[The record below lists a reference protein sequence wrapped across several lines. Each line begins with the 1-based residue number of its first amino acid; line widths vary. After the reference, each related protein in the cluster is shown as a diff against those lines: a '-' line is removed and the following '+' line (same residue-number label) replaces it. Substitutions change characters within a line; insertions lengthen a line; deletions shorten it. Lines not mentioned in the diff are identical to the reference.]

1 MLDII
6 YGEAT
11 DAGRVWPRNA
21 DSAAVFVP
29 QSRQQVRSRGWMFAV
44 ADGRGGNDLG
54 RIASARAVERM
65 VEGFGSVAE
74 GVSLA
79 SLMPRLVQD
88 ANAAVHDEALGPG
101 RRGRLL
107 STTIVS
113 CALRND
119 TAVISHVGD
128 SRCYLIREHKATL
141 LTQER
146 TLAIHTHQAAE
157 RMPAETEQS
166 EKLSSSRS
174 LGPEMFIA
182 VETASF
188 PLHPGDVLVLCTDGL
203 YEAMYAED
211 IARIASQAKAPD
223 EIARELVAYAVQ
235 ADGADNAT
243 AQVIRIQ
250 AIEAAARPRAAAA
263 S

>member
-1 MLDII
+1 
-6 YGEAT
+6 
-11 DAGRVWPRNA
+11 
-21 DSAAVFVP
+21 
-29 QSRQQVRSRGWMFAV
+29 
-44 ADGRGGNDLG
+44 
-54 RIASARAVERM
+54 M